1 MKRLENNYW
10 KLKCIKFIAV
20 MGEGAYAVLTY
31 LLVVGTTLMFLVTK
45 INKNTAAMYVLTII
59 FQIVTIIIIF
69 MKIYNDTEE
78 ANVFEY
84 IDDCILLNIVA
95 MVILFLFNMR
105 TFMYFLASTFIIVKL
120 VAYINNVYMGCF
132 SEEVEGLYYLEDIP
146 VIRST
151 IVLLI
156 PLIMFETAIFLF
168 LTFPILIKI
177 IIAIMVVIL
186 TIIVSGLL
194 YLFL

>member
-1 MKRLENNYW
+1 
-10 KLKCIKFIAV
+10 
-20 MGEGAYAVLTY
+20 
-31 LLVVGTTLMFLVTK
+31 
-45 INKNTAAMYVLTII
+45 
-59 FQIVTIIIIF
+59 
-69 MKIYNDTEE
+69 MKIYNDTEK